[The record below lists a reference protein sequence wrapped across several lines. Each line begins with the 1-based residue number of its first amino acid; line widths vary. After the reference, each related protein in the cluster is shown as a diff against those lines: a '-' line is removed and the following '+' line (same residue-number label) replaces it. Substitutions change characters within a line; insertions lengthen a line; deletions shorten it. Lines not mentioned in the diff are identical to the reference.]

1 MISTERAILIKK
13 GEAIINDPII
23 LYRGDYQVKILF
35 TILEHKFK
43 FKETLNI
50 IEQTRATYAQLA
62 ISLPDSTDLF
72 TDIIKT
78 ENGTVI
84 FEISKSMIDE
94 ISEVGS
100 YSFHIRLFNE
110 DRTSRVTLPPINGG
124 IVIREPL
131 IAEDRHP
138 SSSIE
143 VGYSKV
149 DEAKI
154 TSDVESFADASGNLK
169 IVWNKGDIISS
180 TRLNE
185 MVRYINENAVPGAD
199 GLTTSITVNGET
211 YRQLNGNITL
221 PNYPKTSEGG
231 GNQDVD
237 LSAYATTDYV
247 NKEVAKK
254 ADINH
259 THNYLTN
266 IPSEYITETELNEK
280 GYITEAKLN
289 DKGYLTNIPSEYITE
304 TELNNKGYLTD
315 IPSEYIT
322 ETELNRKG
330 YLTEHQDISNKA
342 NISDLA
348 TVAMS
353 GNYDDLTNKPS
364 IPSLDGYATK
374 QYVDDEIEKINDNI
388 ANVDIEEKVL
398 NGNTLTLGSEPYQN
412 ANIVNET
419 RIVLPSVNKYTEI
432 HLFFTTTS
440 EITIIMPSGLS
451 YQKAPI
457 INANKVY
464 EFIFTYV
471 NTNIGWV
478 FGYVE
483 YSE

>member
-266 IPSEYITETELNEK
+266 IPSEYITETELN
-280 GYITEAKLN
+280 
-289 DKGYLTNIPSEYITE
+289 
-304 TELNNKGYLTD
+304 NKGYLTD